1 MVKMAALIIM
11 AYYQKATTHIRE
23 GLYWLWN
30 RLTKWRES
38 MCCQNR
44 SVIRATY
51 VACNE
56 HHTIGTDMNRV
67 AAHTLPIDLDQ
78 TRLSKHKSIT
88 RGRCVSVRPP
98 CQRMPCNVCVGGLYK
113 ASPPFRSSV
122 TYYLA
127 REEGLITHICQK
139 YGFINPFGPIVC
151 WKREEHCDVLSQQMH
166 TLLIFL
172 TLDLLIQYMYTIK

>member
-11 AYYQKATTHIRE
+11 AYYQKATKHIGK

-78 TRLSKHKSIT
+78 TRLSKHKLIT
-88 RGRCVSVRPP
+88 RGLCE
-98 CQRMPCNVCVGGLYK
+98 
-113 ASPPFRSSV
+113 ASLPKN
-122 TYYLA
+122 A
-127 REEGLITHICQK
+127 E
-139 YGFINPFGPIVC
+139 
-151 WKREEHCDVLSQQMH
+151 
-166 TLLIFL
+166 
-172 TLDLLIQYMYTIK
+172 